1 MDAIYEFMICYVI
14 LINMII
20 KDEREHNVKLLF
32 VDANIGQL
40 RKSLTFQAYM
50 KMLKIWKI
58 HKLFIVQK
66 CLNW

>member
-50 KMLKIWKI
+50 KMLKI
-58 HKLFIVQK
+58 
-66 CLNW
+66 